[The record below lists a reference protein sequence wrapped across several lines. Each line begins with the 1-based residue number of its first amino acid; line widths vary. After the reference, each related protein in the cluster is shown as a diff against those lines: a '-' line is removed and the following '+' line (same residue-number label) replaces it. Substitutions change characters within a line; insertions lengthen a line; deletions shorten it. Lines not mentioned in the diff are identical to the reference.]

1 MIELG
6 IDKFVSIKKIKVR
19 LSLNIIINNEKN
31 CNIVIIFHAGTRMFL
46 IPDYG

>member
-19 LSLNIIINNEKN
+19 LSLNIILRK
-31 CNIVIIFHAGTRMFL
+31 IVIILHAGTRMFL
-46 IPDYG
+46 IPDYS